1 MANSRDT
8 ASRNTR
14 AMGRKDTSI
23 ASMRSGLARSIAGVF
38 RRWLGRR
45 PPTAEHL
52 ALGARGERLAA
63 RHLRGNGYRV
73 LYRNFRSRR
82 GGEIDLVCR
91 DVAANALVFVEVK
104 TRRSEDFGR
113 PAAAVDRKKR
123 ARIIRGAMEW
133 LRLLDMPDITFRF
146 DIVEVIMRETTEIR
160 VIPNAFNLEHPY
172 LY

>member
-1 MANSRDT
+1 
-8 ASRNTR
+8 
-14 AMGRKDTSI
+14 
-23 ASMRSGLARSIAGVF
+23 
-38 RRWLGRR
+38 
-45 PPTAEHL
+45 
-52 ALGARGERLAA
+52 
-63 RHLRGNGYRV
+63 
-73 LYRNFRSRR
+73 
-82 GGEIDLVCR
+82 
-91 DVAANALVFVEVK
+91 VFVEVK